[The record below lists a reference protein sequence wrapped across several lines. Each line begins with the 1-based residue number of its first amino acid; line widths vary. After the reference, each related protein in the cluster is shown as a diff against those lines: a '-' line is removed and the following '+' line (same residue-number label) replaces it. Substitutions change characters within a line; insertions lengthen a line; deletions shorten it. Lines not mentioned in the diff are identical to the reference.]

1 MFTVSSLLNVTGQTA
16 LVACDVLD
24 LHTPCFCHTV
34 AALGSFQPWQTA
46 EKQGEVRVSEAQTAL
61 LKELEEWKERCSRL
75 LGRAWLEH
83 LKRDDVY
90 QKTSQIPQSLSRH
103 LPAVCLVVSVLQK
116 TGL

>member
-1 MFTVSSLLNVTGQTA
+1 MFTVSSLLKVTWQKA

-24 LHTPCFCHTV
+24 RHTV

-90 QKTSQIPQSLSRH
+90 KKTSQIPQSLYRH